1 MAKKSFFKTY
11 GFIIFM
17 LLGIIGGCIVG
28 AVSPVVKDASG
39 EVISKGATVLE
50 PLGTVFIN
58 LMFCVVVPMVFCS
71 IASAIAN
78 MSSAK
83 RAGKVMGVTVA
94 TFLVTAAIAA
104 VIMYIIVRII
114 PITSGTYEVTEGEVS
129 ATLGVADM
137 IINFFTKPDFIELW
151 SRRAIL
157 PLIVAAVLFGFG
169 IQMAGGKETLTAK
182 ILDDL
187 TNCIMKVIKLITYYA
202 PIGFFGFFAYLVAT
216 YGPDLIGDYS
226 RTLIIYYVLCFAY
239 MFIFFPI
246 YARFGGGKGGAKVM
260 WKHLFKPAAVSF
272 GTCSS
277 VATIPTNMEVAE
289 ETGISKEV
297 TNIVLPMGATMHMDG
312 SAMSAIIKVA
322 FLFGI
327 FGQDF
332 GTSQAILA
340 IIVAVF
346 SSVAMSGIP
355 GGGGT
360 GELVLCT
367 IFFPDQLAIAFPIAL
382 ALGNLVDP
390 PATMVNAAGDYVASF
405 IVERYVNGKDWLQKK
420 LAKKS
425 ETDVAEV

>member
-346 SSVAMSGIP
+346 SSVAMSGSP

-425 ETDVAEV
+425 ETDVAEA

>member
-1 MAKKSFFKTY
+1 
-11 GFIIFM
+11 
-17 LLGIIGGCIVG
+17 
-28 AVSPVVKDASG
+28 
-39 EVISKGATVLE
+39 
-50 PLGTVFIN
+50 
-58 LMFCVVVPMVFCS
+58 
-71 IASAIAN
+71 
-78 MSSAK
+78 
-83 RAGKVMGVTVA
+83 MGVTVA
-94 TFLVTAAIAA
+94 TFFVTAAIAA
-104 VIMYIIVRII
+104 VIMYIVVRVI
-114 PITSGTYEVTEGEVS
+114 PITSGTYEVTEGEVG

-137 IINFFTKPDFIELW
+137 IINFFTKPDFVELW

-157 PLIVAAVLFGFG
+157 PLIIAAVFFGFG

-187 TNCIMKVIKLITYYA
+187 TNCIMKVIKIITYYA
-202 PIGFFGFFAYLVAT
+202 PVGFFGFFAYLVAT

-226 RTLIIYYVLCFAY
+226 RTLIIYYVLCFVY
-239 MFIFFPI
+239 MFVFFPI

-260 WKHLFKPAAVSF
+260 WKHLFRPAAVSF

-327 FGQDF
+327 FGMDF

-425 ETDVAEV
+425 EPNTTEA

>member
-1 MAKKSFFKTY
+1 MSKGKQFLKSY
-11 GFIIFM
+11 GFLLSMLIAIIA
-17 LLGIIGGCIVG
+17 GCVTG
-28 AVSPVVKDASG
+28 AVWP
-39 EVISKGATVLE
+39 GATALE

-78 MSSAK
+78 MGSMK
-83 RAGKVMGVTVA
+83 RAGKVMGTTIV

-104 VIMYIIVRII
+104 LITYVLVRIF
-114 PITSGTYEVTEGEVS
+114 PLVNGNYQAVEGEVEEGI
-129 ATLGVADM
+129 GVANM
-137 IINFFTKPDFIELW
+137 IINFFTKPDFVELW

-169 IQMAGGKETLTAK
+169 VQMAGGKETRTAK
-182 ILDDL
+182 LLSDV
-187 TNCIMKVIKLITYYA
+187 TKVIMNVVKIITYYA
-202 PIGFFGFFAYLVAT
+202 PIGFFGFFAYLVAS
-216 YGPDLIGDYS
+216 YGPELIGDYS
-226 RTLIIYYVLCFAY
+226 RTLIFYYVLCFAY

-260 WKHLFKPAAVSF
+260 FKHLFRPAAVSF

-277 VATIPTNMEVAE
+277 VATIPTNMEEAQ
-289 ETGISKEV
+289 ETGISRDV
-297 TNIVLPMGATMHMDG
+297 SDIVLPMGATMHMDG
-312 SAMSAIIKVA
+312 SAMSAIVKVA

-327 FGQDF
+327 FGQNF
-332 GTSQAILA
+332 GTGRAILA

-367 IFFPDQLAIAFPIAL
+367 VFFPNQLAIAYPIAI

-390 PATMVNAAGDYVASF
+390 PATMVNAAGDYVVSY
-405 IVERYVNGKDWLQKK
+405 IVSRFVDGKDWLQKR
-420 LAKKS
+420 LSGKKD
-425 ETDVAEV
+425 EEAAEPAESAEE

>member
-1 MAKKSFFKTY
+1 MAKKSFFKNY

-17 LLGIIGGCIVG
+17 LCGIVGGCIVG
-28 AVSPVVKDASG
+28 ALNPDLGGKLA
-39 EVISKGATVLE
+39 

-71 IASAIAN
+71 IASAISN

-83 RAGKVMGVTVA
+83 RAGKIMGITIAV
-94 TFLVTAAIAA
+94 FLITAAIAA
-104 VIMYIIVRII
+104 VIMYVVVRFI
-114 PITSGTYEVTEGEVS
+114 PVVTGDYEPVEGVVDS
-129 ATLGVADM
+129 TLGVTDM

-151 SRRAIL
+151 SRKAIL
-157 PLIVAAVLFGFG
+157 PLIIAAIFFGFG
-169 IQMAGGKETLTAK
+169 VQMSGGKETMVAK
-182 ILDDL
+182 LLENL
-187 TNCIMKVIKLITYYA
+187 TNVLMNVVKIITYYA
-202 PIGFFGFFAYLVAT
+202 PIGFFGFFASLVAT

-226 RTLIIYYVLCFAY
+226 RTLIIYYVLSFAY

-260 WKHLFKPAAVSF
+260 WKNLFRPAAVSF

-277 VATIPTNMEVAE
+277 VATIPTNLEVCE
-289 ETGISKEV
+289 ETGVSKEV
-297 TNIVLPMGATMHMDG
+297 SNIVIPIGATMHMDG

-327 FGQDF
+327 FGLDF
-332 GTSQAILA
+332 GTGQAILA

-367 IFFPDQLAIAFPIAL
+367 LFFPDQLAIAFPIAL
-382 ALGNLVDP
+382 AIGNLVDP

-405 IVERYVNGKDWLQKK
+405 IVSRYTDGKDWLQKK
-420 LAKKS
+420 LAGNKN
-425 ETDVAEV
+425 EAAES